1 MIPTLLL
8 GGLSLCHRDL
18 GQNLGQVRFKGL
30 EGVGE
35 SARTI
40 PAHFHVGDVQVK
52 TCFRDGERKMPG
64 WGCVCVTWLLP
75 SWETLGQTGFPLS

>member
-1 MIPTLLL
+1 MIPRLLL

-18 GQNLGQVRFKGL
+18 GQNLGHVRFKGL

-35 SARTI
+35 SAQTI

-52 TCFRDGERKMPG
+52 TCFRRGERRMLG
-64 WGCVCVTWLLP
+64 GCVSWLLP
-75 SWETLGQTGFPLS
+75 SWEALGQIGFPLS

>member
-1 MIPTLLL
+1 MIPMLLL

-40 PAHFHVGDVQVK
+40 PAHSHVGDVQVK
-52 TCFRDGERKMPG
+52 TCFRGGERKMPVG
-64 WGCVCVTWLLP
+64 G
-75 SWETLGQTGFPLS
+75 G